1 MDRRITQALFMN
13 TLTAAYWKKKPRP
26 GVLHY
31 SDRGSQYCSS
41 ACRALQASYGIQTS
55 MSHKGIYWD
64 NAPMESFFG
73 TLKSESLHHCRFK
86 IRASTRRIT
95 FEYIEVFYN
104 RIRRLAKINNLS
116 PADFE
121 NHYYINYPI
130 AA

>member
-1 MDRRITQALFMN
+1 
-13 TLTAAYWKKKPRP
+13 
-26 GVLHY
+26 
-31 SDRGSQYCSS
+31 
-41 ACRALQASYGIQTS
+41 